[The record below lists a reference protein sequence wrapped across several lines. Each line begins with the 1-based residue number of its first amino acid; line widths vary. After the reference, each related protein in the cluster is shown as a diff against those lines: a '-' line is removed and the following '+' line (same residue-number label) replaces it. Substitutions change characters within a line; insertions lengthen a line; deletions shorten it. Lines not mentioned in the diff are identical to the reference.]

1 MTNAREIE
9 LGELMPQEGRSSVNP
24 ADYPG
29 EVFELLSIPAYDRGS
44 AEIALGSEIG
54 STKQAVHPG
63 DVLLSK
69 IVPHIRR
76 AWVVEPSA
84 GSRQIASSEWIVF
97 RSKEA
102 DARYL
107 RHFLVSDGFHRQFM
121 QTVSGVGGSL
131 LRARP
136 KYVAKIKIPLPPLEE
151 QRRIAAILDKAGSLK
166 DQDRLREKSLSS
178 FEDSLFR
185 HFFGGIADQ
194 VNRWHWQKFG
204 DLCSRLTVGVVVKPA
219 SYYCENGVP
228 ALRSFNVKAGAISEE
243 NLVFISDRDNNG
255 ALAKSRLATGDL
267 VFVRSGRPG
276 TCAVIPP
283 GLDGCNAIDLLLA
296 TVDQSRIL
304 PEFVSS
310 YFNSHGGRASILSES
325 RGQIQQHFNAGSLV
339 KASIPVP
346 PVTLQQEFC
355 AVLNQ
360 KRLQAK
366 RCDSSVAALG
376 RLSSALSSEFF
387 GGS

>member
-1 MTNAREIE
+1 MRPVQAGTV
-9 LGELMPQEGRSSVNP
+9 LFS
-24 ADYPG
+24 
-29 EVFELLSIPAYDRGS
+29 FKLSIGKLG
-44 AEIALGSEIG
+44 IAAATLFTNE
-54 STKQAVHPG
+54 A
-63 DVLLSK
+63 
-69 IVPHIRR
+69 
-76 AWVVEPSA
+76 
-84 GSRQIASSEWIVF
+84 IASLPILDRTLLCE
-97 RSKEA
+97 
-102 DARYL
+102 DYL
-107 RHFLVSDGFHRQFM
+107 FHALQQISGRLVGDRAAMGI
-121 QTVSGVGGSL
+121 TLNKASL
-131 LRARP
+131 AQ
-136 KYVAKIKIPLPPLEE
+136 IEIPLPPLEE

-166 DQDRLREKSLSS
+166 AHDRLREKSLSS

-185 HFFGGIADQ
+185 HFFGGIAEQ
-194 VNRWHWQKFG
+194 ANQWHWQKFG

-228 ALRSFNVKAGAISEE
+228 ALRSLNVKAGAISEE
-243 NLVFISDRDNNG
+243 NLVFISDLDNNG

-296 TVDQSRIL
+296 TVDQSIIL

-310 YFNSHGGRASILSES
+310 YFNSQGGRASILSES

-366 RCDSSVAALG
+366 RCDSSLAALV

>member
-44 AEIALGSEIG
+44 AEIALGREIG
-54 STKQAVHPG
+54 STKQAVQPG

-102 DARYL
+102 DPRYL
-107 RHFLVSDGFHRQFM
+107 SHFLVSDGFHRQFM

-151 QRRIAAILDKAGSLK
+151 QRRIATILDKA
-166 DQDRLREKSLSS
+166 
-178 FEDSLFR
+178 
-185 HFFGGIADQ
+185 Q
-194 VNRWHWQKFG
+194 VM
-204 DLCSRLTVGVVVKPA
+204 
-219 SYYCENGVP
+219 SY
-228 ALRSFNVKAGAISEE
+228 
-243 NLVFISDRDNNG
+243 
-255 ALAKSRLATGDL
+255 KSRLSGELASSL
-267 VFVRSGRPG
+267 IESEMIQRFGRPG
-276 TCAVIPP
+276 ENQAHSRLLSLVEAGVSVIDCPHSTPKWTEEGRVCLRTSNLGKGDWIWHNTRRISDDDFQERSRRAPLEP
-283 GLDGCNAIDLLLA
+283 GDIVLSREGTVGIAAIVTSDMDVCMGQRLVQLKLDARHFTPEYLLA
-296 TVDQSRIL
+296 QLLYLLKPERISHAMTGSTSKHINVKDLRELKISCPPIEEQSAFDNFCKQTKKMRARIAL
-304 PEFVSS
+304 LEK
-310 YFNSHGGRASILSES
+310 NSEILSRS
-325 RGQIQQHFNAGSLV
+325 IQA
-339 KASIPVP
+339 AS
-346 PVTLQQEFC
+346 FC
-355 AVLNQ
+355 
-360 KRLQAK
+360 
-366 RCDSSVAALG
+366 S
-376 RLSSALSSEFF
+376 
-387 GGS
+387 

>member
-44 AEIALGSEIG
+44 AEIALGREIG
-54 STKQAVHPG
+54 STKQAVQPG

-102 DARYL
+102 DPRYL
-107 RHFLVSDGFHRQFM
+107 SHFLVSDGFHRQFM

-151 QRRIAAILDKAGSLK
+151 QRRIAAILDKAYQVKELGRQRDLQINQLELGLFLESFGNPITNFLGWPTVNIGKIARVQTGNTPPRAQREYYGDEVEWIKSDNLNNSSYYATKAAVCLSAIGASMARMAPRDAILVTCIAGSPACIGNCAMV
-166 DQDRLREKSLSS
+166 DRAVAFNQQINSL
-178 FEDSLFR
+178 EDIDGNP
-185 HFFGGIADQ
+185 HFFYAMLRLFKGIVQA
-194 VNRWHWQKFG
+194 
-204 DLCSRLTVGVVVKPA
+204 A
-219 SYYCENGVP
+219 STNSMKGMV
-228 ALRSFNVKAGAISEE
+228 S
-243 NLVFISDRDNNG
+243 
-255 ALAKSRLATGDL
+255 KSRFESICIINPPRELQDL
-267 VFVRSGRPG
+267 FAAKMRIVRLLQCQANELPMRAD
-276 TCAVIPP
+276 TLIQ
-283 GLDGCNAIDLLLA
+283 GLHKGFFMGP
-296 TVDQSRIL
+296 Q
-304 PEFVSS
+304 
-310 YFNSHGGRASILSES
+310 
-325 RGQIQQHFNAGSLV
+325 
-339 KASIPVP
+339 VP
-346 PVTLQQEFC
+346 
-355 AVLNQ
+355 
-360 KRLQAK
+360 
-366 RCDSSVAALG
+366 
-376 RLSSALSSEFF
+376 
-387 GGS
+387 